1 MNSSHLE
8 SARVPSICY
17 WEITRAC
24 NHRCIHCI
32 NSAGR
37 RKDDELTTAEALALC
52 DEMAELGVENINLT
66 GGEPL
71 LRNDWPEISRRLSE
85 LGVEVVIVTNGLLVD
100 GELIDRMIDCGVN
113 AVAVSLDGDQE
124 THNAVRRLRCKSS
137 ISSFDAALRA
147 VELAAASSMRA
158 AVITQV
164 HRGNIQTLQWIHDR
178 LAPIALD
185 AWQIQAAIPFGR
197 LLEISHQYLLQPD
210 DLPALIERIVQFVD
224 RGQLPVQVAD
234 NIGYYSRHE
243 PKLRITDNGRPSFW
257 RGCQAGISVVAVDP
271 IGNVKGCPSQP
282 EEFSVENVRQRSL
295 ADIWSDPSNFPYNT
309 QWDEGLLEGDCA
321 VCSFKKICRAG
332 CKSMA
337 FSTTGT
343 IYDNPFCVQRT
354 TAR

>member
-1 MNSSHLE
+1 MNAPHIVP
-8 SARVPSICY
+8 ARVPSICY

-32 NSAGR
+32 NSAG
-37 RKDDELTTAEALALC
+37 KKKEAELTAAKALALC

-71 LRNDWPEISRRLSE
+71 LRDDWSEIARRLSA

-100 GELIDRMIDCGVN
+100 EELVERMIECGVS
-113 AVAVSLDGDQE
+113 AVAVSLDGDAQ
-124 THNAVRRLRCKSS
+124 THNAVRRLRSKSP
-137 ISSFDAALRA
+137 ITSFDAAIRA

-164 HRGNIQTLQWIHDR
+164 HRGNMQTLQWIHER
-178 LAPIALD
+178 LVPLKLD

-210 DLPALIERIVQFVD
+210 DLPALIEQLADFID
-224 RGQLPVQVAD
+224 RGQLPIQVAD
-234 NIGYYSRHE
+234 NIGYYCRHE
-243 PKLRITDNGRPSFW
+243 PKLRITDSGRPSFW
-257 RGCQAGISVVAVDP
+257 RGCQAGISVVAIDP
-271 IGNVKGCPSQP
+271 TGNVKGCPSQP
-282 EEFSVENVRQRSL
+282 EEFAAQNVRRSSL

-309 QWDEGLLEGDCA
+309 QWDENLLEGECA
-321 VCSFKKICRAG
+321 VCSFKRICRAG

-343 IYDNPFCVQRT
+343 IYDNPFCVQRS
-354 TAR
+354 ANR